1 LNRTNRSA
9 PWQFFRKAYL
19 NYLLLG
25 FWSFSGAIA
34 TGLDLQFVQWLE
46 RHTQTL
52 FFAVR
57 GPVSPP
63 QNIVILAI
71 DDQSLSAAQRY
82 KDDPDKQAIAK
93 LMENWPWQRTA
104 YAEVTERLMAAG
116 AKSVSMDIL
125 FDLPSG
131 YGEAD
136 DQRLQ
141 QTLKRYANQ
150 VTLAAAYLESPA
162 PQGTTTELF
171 EPTPALKTTSL
182 SLGLVNFLPV
192 EADGRVRRLGSEYQ
206 KQVLRPLKLRMIPSF
221 AEVTLHSAQ
230 LSYPEP
236 KGSNIFFYGPAGTF
250 KSIPFWQVLN
260 PNTWN
265 VYKQQFK
272 DKIVLIGTTTATIG
286 DSDIHRTPFAEKM
299 PGIEIHA
306 NAIATLLQGKAIAE
320 AIPNALL
327 RGWLTLLGVVWVG
340 VLLDVLPKRPVE
352 QLLWGLGS
360 AIAYAGIS
368 YLAFTYGYLILPT
381 AIPVAAIALSG
392 LSFFTVGAIKDQ
404 LEKFHLR
411 NTLERYVAAPI
422 VQEILKQPDDFHAL
436 LKGKKLKA
444 AVLFSDIRGFTT
456 LSYKLPP
463 EQLIELL
470 NLYFN
475 SMVEA
480 IVEAGGTVDKF
491 IGDAVMAEFGFPVS
505 QGEKQDA
512 LNAIRAALGMR
523 KALATLR
530 SQFIQEGRTPFFN
543 GIGINF
549 GEVIA
554 GDIGS
559 FRRREYGVIGD
570 TVNVASRVE
579 SITKK
584 FGTDIVIT
592 ESLYQLV
599 EDEVEVLD
607 LGEHP
612 LKGREENLVR
622 LYSLVCLKGDDE
634 TLYNQILR
642 DLRQHLDQPEL
653 S

>member
-1 LNRTNRSA
+1 MNTKNRSA

-52 FFAVR
+52 FFALR

-131 YGEAD
+131 YGETD

-171 EPTPALKTTSL
+171 EPTPALTTTSV

-192 EADGRVRRLGSEYQ
+192 EADGRVHRLGSEYQ
-206 KQVLRPLKLRMIPSF
+206 KQVLRPLKLQMIPSF

-230 LSYPEP
+230 LSYPQP

-250 KSIPFWQVLN
+250 KSIPFWQVLD

-392 LSFFTVGAIKDQ
+392 LSFFTVGAIRDQ

-523 KALATLR
+523 KALAMLR

-579 SITKK
+579 SMTKK

-634 TLYNQILR
+634 ALYNQILR
-642 DLRQHLDQPEL
+642 ELRQHLDQPEL

>member
-1 LNRTNRSA
+1 MNRTNRSA

-192 EADGRVRRLGSEYQ
+192 EADGRVHRLGSEYQ
-206 KQVLRPLKLRMIPSF
+206 KQVLRPLKLQMIPSF

-230 LSYPEP
+230 LSYPQP

-250 KSIPFWQVLN
+250 KSIPFWQVLD

-320 AIPNALL
+320 AIPNSLL

-352 QLLWGLGS
+352 QLLGGLGS

-392 LSFFTVGAIKDQ
+392 LSYFTVGAIRDQ

-634 TLYNQILR
+634 ALYNQILR
-642 DLRQHLDQPEL
+642 ELRQHLEQPEL

>member
-192 EADGRVRRLGSEYQ
+192 EADGRVHRLGSEYQ

-250 KSIPFWQVLN
+250 KSIPFWQVLD

-327 RGWLTLLGVVWVG
+327 RGWLTLMGVVWVG

-523 KALATLR
+523 KALAMLR

-579 SITKK
+579 SMTKK

-634 TLYNQILR
+634 MLYNQILR
-642 DLRQHLDQPEL
+642 ELRQHLEQPEL